1 MIFSFK
7 SPGRSPAEF
16 LHKMDFS
23 RLLLENMEAG
33 VVACDENGKLVLL
46 NRVAREWHGL
56 AASDVSQSEWAGLY
70 DLFEGDGVTPMTVD
84 NIPLV
89 RAFRGEEVQ
98 EVELVIAPKNL
109 PRREVRCNGSRVLG
123 EDGQVA
129 GAVIVMNDVTER
141 KRTENALRESEHFLR
156 EAQVVARLGT
166 YVLDIPAAVWKC
178 SDMLEQLFGI
188 EEAYDHSTEGWV
200 ALIYPDDRDMMASYF
215 KNEVLGRGVEFDKEY
230 RIVRHS
236 DGAVRWLHGLG
247 KLEFDAGGHPIR
259 MFGTIQDITDFK
271 RSEEELQNLRTAVD
285 QSANTIVITDA
296 SGCIEYV
303 NPAFV
308 KSTGYTAAE
317 AIGQNPRVLKSGAQD
332 AAFYQELWATISSGE
347 IWRGQFQ
354 NRRKDGSLYWESATI
369 SPVLNA
375 RGDIIHH
382 IAIKEDITG
391 RKSLEANLIEALGRA
406 ESASRAKS
414 DFLAVMSHELRT
426 PLNGVL
432 GFAELL
438 AETPLSEEQIDY
450 ARTITSSGNHLL
462 DVVNDILDFSSI
474 EKGRLILETA
484 PLSIKKLAET
494 ASSTALK
501 AALDK
506 GLDFQWDMAT
516 DIPDHVGGD
525 ERRIRQILINLLGNA
540 VKFTMRGSVHLH
552 IGVSSALGQ
561 PTLDFSVKDTG
572 AGLSSG
578 MIDLLFKPF
587 TQADTTLHRQ
597 FEGTGLG
604 LAISQRLAK
613 AMGGLITV
621 VSTPGKGSTFTFHF
635 PIEASSPPCPTGTG
649 SPPVSAHAGGKP
661 IPCEN
666 GRVLVVEDDPPNSEL
681 AGKMLASLGYQ
692 AEFAFNGVEAVAAFA
707 PGKFSAILMD
717 MQMPVMDG
725 LEATAKIR
733 AIEASAGGHVPII
746 ALTANVMPGDSGRC
760 LAAGMDDFLS
770 KPFKRAGLAEKLSG
784 ASKILP

>member
-1 MIFSFK
+1 
-7 SPGRSPAEF
+7 
-16 LHKMDFS
+16 MDFS

-33 VVACDENGKLVLL
+33 VVACDENEKLVLL

-70 DLFEGDGVTPMTVD
+70 DLFEADGVTPMTVD
-84 NIPLV
+84 RIPLV
-89 RAFRGEEVQ
+89 RAFRGEEVK
-98 EVELVIAPKNL
+98 EVELVIAPKAR

-123 EDGQVA
+123 EDGKVV
-129 GAVIVMNDVTER
+129 GAVIVMNDITER
-141 KRTENALRESEHFLR
+141 KRTENALRDSEHLLR
-156 EAQVVARLGT
+156 EAQIVARLGT
-166 YVLDIPAAVWKC
+166 YALDIPAAAWKC
-178 SDMLEQLFGI
+178 SDTLDQLFGI
-188 EEAYDHSTEGWV
+188 EDTYDHSTEGWV
-200 ALIYPDDRDMMASYF
+200 ALIHPDDRDMMESYF
-215 KNEVLGRGVEFDKEY
+215 KNDVLGRGRPFDKEY
-230 RIVRHS
+230 RVVRHN

-247 KLEFDAGGHPIR
+247 KLEFDDGGHLVR
-259 MFGTIQDITDFK
+259 MFGTIQDITEFK
-271 RSEEELQNLRTAVD
+271 RSEEELKNLRTAVD
-285 QSANTIVITDA
+285 QSANTIVITDPL
-296 SGCIEYV
+296 GCIEYV

-317 AIGQNPRVLKSGAQD
+317 VIGQNPRLLKSGRQD
-332 AAFYQELWATISSGE
+332 AAFYQELWATISAGE

-375 RGDIIHH
+375 QGEIIHY
-382 IAIKEDITG
+382 IAIKEDVTG
-391 RKSLEANLIEALGRA
+391 RKSLEANLIEALDRA

-438 AETPLSEEQIDY
+438 SETPLSEEQLGY
-450 ARTITSSGNHLL
+450 AQTISSSGNHLL

-474 EKGRLILETA
+474 EKGRLVLEPA
-484 PLSIKKLAET
+484 PLALTELVET
-494 ASSTALK
+494 SGRAARK

-506 GLDFQWDMAT
+506 GLDFRWVVEPGTPSQ
-516 DIPDHVGGD
+516 VVGD

-540 VKFTMRGSVHLH
+540 VKFTTAGSVRLH
-552 IGVSSALGQ
+552 VAVSSALGQ
-561 PTLDFSVKDTG
+561 PTIDFSVEDSG
-572 AGLSSG
+572 PGLSAG
-578 MIDLLFKPF
+578 MLDLLFKPF

-613 AMGGLITV
+613 AMGGFIAV
-621 VSTPGKGSTFTFHF
+621 SSTPGKGSTFTFHL
-635 PIEASSPPCPTGTG
+635 PLGTPASPPRPRGTG
-649 SPPVSAHAGGKP
+649 SRPVSTHAGWKP
-661 IPCEN
+661 IPSEN
-666 GRVLVVEDDPPNSEL
+666 GRVLVVEDDLPNSEL

-692 AEFAFNGVEAVAAFA
+692 PEFAFNGLEAVAAFA
-707 PGKFSAILMD
+707 PGKFFAILMD

-725 LEATAKIR
+725 LEATGKIR
-733 AIEASAGGHVPII
+733 ETEAAGGGHVPII